1 MTTISRLILC
11 VAALGITGCAVEQE
25 TQWQSASRSRSD
37 AVASPAKEQV
47 LRGLAEVVVTDRVW
61 SSFDEASAN
70 RITTVND
77 GSPLFVNIR
86 TSRPLGDL
94 ALPADPNG
102 RYTFSPYPHLY
113 LHIGDDTSL
122 RSLST
127 CYITLGPEDLG
138 RRELVVPLA
147 PLAYRPGGN
156 PTDCWLAAAVSSRP
170 GARTYEIRLAGLAAR
185 MQNWLP
191 IADLFAVEQVLAD
204 YNAGT
209 AGYAAMLASPPEQPA
224 PQAGPALARAAPGS
238 IGTSAVGPVV
248 SRVPGPP
255 IAREAVVPLSRLSAL
270 SPPGVPA
277 GSPTS
282 TATSPAPLR
291 AAAPAREVPT
301 ATREV
306 PAPLREAQGTGQ
318 LPARI
323 VIHHHD
329 GDAAAVARAYSL
341 RDVLAARPGFNVE
354 VRPVPAL
361 VSADNIRI
369 FFEADRD
376 TANAARDLVAGG
388 TVPIRDFTDYRPLPR
403 PGTIELWLAPRGD
416 AGNSPSR

>member
-1 MTTISRLILC
+1 MTTISRLLLC
-11 VAALGITGCAVEQE
+11 VFALGIAGCAVEQE

-37 AVASPAKEQV
+37 AVTSPAREQV
-47 LRGLAEVVVTDRVW
+47 LRGLAEVVVTDRIW

-70 RITTVND
+70 RITAVND

-86 TSRPLGDL
+86 SSRPLGEL

-138 RRELVVPLA
+138 SRELVVPLA

-156 PTDCWLAAAVSSRP
+156 PTDCWLAAAASSRP
-170 GARTYEIRLAGLAAR
+170 GARKYEIRLAGLAAR

-191 IADLFAVEQVLAD
+191 IADLFAVEQVFAD
-204 YNAGT
+204 YSAGT
-209 AGYAAMLASPPEQPA
+209 AGYAAMLASPPERPA
-224 PQAGPALARAAPGS
+224 PQAAPALAGAASGS

-248 SRVPGPP
+248 SRVPAPP
-255 IAREAVVPLSRLSAL
+255 IAREPVVPLSRLSAL
-270 SPPGVPA
+270 SPPGGSA
-277 GSPTS
+277 GSTTS
-282 TATSPAPLR
+282 TAASTAPLR
-291 AAAPAREVPT
+291 EAPPSRNL
-301 ATREV
+301 

-318 LPARI
+318 SPARI

-329 GDAAAVARAYSL
+329 GDAAAVARAYNV

-388 TVPIRDFTDYRPLPR
+388 IVPIRDFTDYRPLPR

-416 AGNSPSR
+416 GGNSPTR